1 MHAAADRLEFTP
13 PEQPGLM
20 RSFVLAVLA
29 HLLLVFA
36 LMHGLHWQREAQQDA
51 VEAELW
57 SSLPQQA
64 APKPVPT
71 PPAPPAPPP
80 QPVVKPPPPVP
91 PQVNRDAEIALERER
106 QQKALEE
113 KQRQEELA
121 RQRAERAKL
130 EAQKKREQEL
140 AQKRAEELAQKRAE
154 ELAQKKLQEQKLA
167 EAKRKEAE
175 EKQRKQQ
182 EREQREAK
190 LREDLRKETMAR
202 LAAAAGTGAP
212 NATGNAARSAGP
224 SGSWAGKVQARVRPN
239 IVFTDEVSGNP
250 EATVRVR
257 LGPGGMIVG
266 KPQLVKSSGSKA
278 WDDAVVRAL
287 ERTESLPPDTD
298 GRYPSPV
305 DIAFKPK
312 A

>member
-1 MHAAADRLEFTP
+1 MHAAADRPEFAP

-29 HLLLVFA
+29 HLLLVLA
-36 LMHGLHWQREAQQDA
+36 LMQGLHWTREAQQDA

-57 SSLPQQA
+57 SSVPQQA

-71 PPAPPAPPP
+71 PPAPPPPPP
-80 QPVVKPPPPVP
+80 QPVAKPPPPP
-91 PQVNRDAEIALERER
+91 PVVNRDAEIALERDR
-106 QQKALEE
+106 QQKALEA
-113 KQRQEELA
+113 KQRQEDLA

-140 AQKRAEELAQKRAE
+140 AQQRAD
-154 ELAQKKLQEQKLA
+154 ELAQKKLQEQKVA
-167 EAKRKEAE
+167 DAKRKEAE
-175 EKQRKQQ
+175 EKKRKQQ

-202 LAAAAGTGAP
+202 LAADAGTGAP

-239 IVFTDEVSGNP
+239 IVFTDDVSGNP

-257 LGPGGMIVG
+257 LGPGGMILG
-266 KPQLVKSSGSKA
+266 KPVLVKSSGSKA

>member
-1 MHAAADRLEFTP
+1 MHSAADRLEFAP

-36 LMHGLHWQREAQQDA
+36 LMKGLHWQREAQQDA

-57 SSLPQQA
+57 SSVPQQA

-71 PPAPPAPPP
+71 PPAPPPPPP
-80 QPVVKPPPPVP
+80 QPVVKPPPPP
-91 PQVNRDAEIALERER
+91 PVVNRDAEIALERER
-106 QQKALEE
+106 QQKALEAKE
-113 KQRQEELA
+113 RQEELA

-130 EAQKKREQEL
+130 EAQKKHEQEL
-140 AQKRAEELAQKRAE
+140 AQQRAE
-154 ELAQKKLQEQKLA
+154 ELAQKKLQEQKVA

-175 EKQRKQQ
+175 EKNRKQQ

-202 LAAAAGTGAP
+202 LATAAGTGAP
-212 NATGNAARSAGP
+212 NATGNAAHSAGP

-239 IVFTDEVSGNP
+239 IVFTDDVSGNP
-250 EATVRVR
+250 EALVRVR

-266 KPQLVKSSGSKA
+266 KPVLVKSSGSKA